1 MARLVPSAR
10 SPPERIGQD
19 PMSGR
24 IWLTLDDERW
34 TWVFEQDDVR
44 LASNHDYGSRDEAVR
59 AARRAYPDAALAGPE
74 YRQAEEDDR
83 ESRGFLGFV
92 LMTMAVWR
100 FSRRA
105 KKLDR

>member
-1 MARLVPSAR
+1 
-10 SPPERIGQD
+10 
-19 PMSGR
+19 MSGR

-34 TWVFEQDDVR
+34 TWVYELDDVR

-59 AARRAYPDAALAGPE
+59 AARGAYPDAALAGPE
-74 YRQAEEDDR
+74 YRQAEEDGR
-83 ESRGFLGFV
+83 ESRGFLGFM

-105 KKLDR
+105 KRLHR